1 MRWFPL
7 TAALVAAIAAAGV
20 AVAPHPVSAQ
30 TSAPASFYGKGAP
43 LVAGDKVAVLIGG
56 ATCGSATVN
65 GLLEWSVS
73 VSASAPC
80 APSDGAAVTI
90 TVNGSVATV
99 TPNPVWKLGGLP
111 PDVANGYKIS
121 LGSTPA
127 ANPTGTPAA
136 GTTSNLISGSIPK
149 SGGYG
154 IVAVLQQAKI
164 GDVVTATGC
173 PSSSMSLYATVGGA
187 FVTYVPGTTIA
198 AVNAAFLAQF
208 PDGAVPTGTALI
220 GKCS

>member
-7 TAALVAAIAAAGV
+7 TAALVAVLAVVVV
-20 AVAPHPVSAQ
+20 AVTPQSASAQ

-43 LVAGDKVAVLIGG
+43 LVAGDKVAILIGG
-56 ATCGSATVN
+56 QTCGSGTVN

-80 APSDGAAVTI
+80 APTDGAAATI

-111 PDVANGYKIS
+111 GDVANGYKIT
-121 LGSTPA
+121 LGNTPA
-127 ANPTGTPAA
+127 TNPTATPAA
-136 GTTSNLISGSIPK
+136 GNTSNLISGSIPK
-149 SGGYG
+149 SGGFG

-173 PSSSMSLYATVGGA
+173 PSSSMSLFATVGGS

-220 GKCS
+220 GKC

>member
-7 TAALVAAIAAAGV
+7 TAALVAAFAAV
-20 AVAPHPVSAQ
+20 VLAVAPQSVSAQ
-30 TSAPASFYGKGAP
+30 SSAPAVFYGKGAP
-43 LVAGDKVAVLIGG
+43 LVAGDKIAVLIGG
-56 ATCGSATVN
+56 ATCGTATVN
-65 GLLEWSVS
+65 GNLEWAVS
-73 VSASAPC
+73 VAAGASCLPTE
-80 APSDGAAVTI
+80 GATASV

-99 TPNPVWKLGGLP
+99 TPTPVWKVGGTP
-111 PDVANGYKIS
+111 PDVANGYKIT
-121 LGSTPA
+121 LGGTA
-127 ANPTGTPAA
+127 TTNPTATPVA
-136 GTTSNLISGSIPK
+136 GNTSNLISGSIPK
-149 SGGYG
+149 AGGFG

-173 PSSSMSLYATVGGA
+173 PAASMSLFATVGGS

-220 GKCS
+220 GKC

>member
-1 MRWFPL
+1 MRWFSL
-7 TAALVAAIAAAGV
+7 TAAVVAFAALVAAVIPQPV
-20 AVAPHPVSAQ
+20 AAQ

-56 ATCGSATVN
+56 ATCGTATVN
-65 GLLEWSVS
+65 GSLEWAVS
-73 VSASAPC
+73 VAA
-80 APSDGAAVTI
+80 GAACLPTEGATASI
-90 TVNGSVATV
+90 TVNGNVATV
-99 TPNPVWKLGGLP
+99 TPTPVWKVGGTP
-111 PDVANGYKIS
+111 PDVANGYKIT
-121 LGSTPA
+121 LGGTS
-127 ANPTGTPAA
+127 ANPTATPAA
-136 GTTSNLISGSIPK
+136 GNTSNLISGSIPK
-149 SGGYG
+149 SGGFG

-173 PSSSMSLYATVGGA
+173 PAASMSLFATVGGS

-220 GKCS
+220 GKC